1 MIKNTNLLI
10 CNILV
15 CFILLS
21 GCALYGPTY
30 KKPEIK
36 TPEQWNSSDNLSN
49 IENINLPAMEW
60 WKQFNDIQLTSLI
73 NQAMEHNN
81 NIQVA
86 LGRVLDAQGELMQVQ
101 YSIIPSVNALI
112 LGYASTKINIFDP
125 GFSSG
130 VLPTYALNLF
140 QYLRSSERAKA
151 KAFSEAA
158 VRDTV
163 ALTVISET
171 AAGYFAYSGHTYLL
185 SQEQRL
191 VADLKA
197 LLYLSKKQYTEGLI
211 SLYTLQQYEQ
221 DYDKAKAELPIV
233 QNNVVLSRNA
243 LKLLLNENPGEV
255 GIGSRFM
262 SLNSHALVPAN
273 LPSQVLKNRPD
284 VRAAEQK
291 LVATN
296 AEVGVVTSTFFPTIS
311 LTSIGGSVAE
321 GLTRLF
327 SGGHDYWNSLTLFGM
342 PLLAPEYAGQYKSAK
357 GLRYAAYREYI
368 QVVRAAFKSVDD
380 DLSAHQE
387 YYSSFIAQAH
397 NFASSQKAL
406 GLATNSYH
414 QGLYS
419 YPTLLINKINM
430 DRAAIDLTKSK
441 IAQLTTIVRLY
452 QDLGAGYAYQC
463 NKTTS

>member
-1 MIKNTNLLI
+1 M
-10 CNILV
+10 

-21 GCALYGPTY
+21 GCALYGPKY
-30 KKPEIK
+30 KKPIIN
-36 TPEQWNSSDNLSN
+36 TPQQWTSTDKLSKAD
-49 IENINLPAMEW
+49 NINLPAMEW
-60 WKQFNDIQLTSLI
+60 WRQFNDKQLTHLI
-73 NQAMEHNN
+73 NQAVANN
-81 NIQVA
+81 NDIQVA
-86 LGRVLDAQGELMQVQ
+86 LGHVLDAQGELLQVQ

-151 KAFSEAA
+151 KAYSEAA
-158 VRDTV
+158 VRDAV
-163 ALTVISET
+163 ALSVISET
-171 AAGYFAYSGHTYLL
+171 ASGYFTYAGQSHLL
-185 SQEQRL
+185 NQEKQL

-197 LLYLSKKQYTEGLI
+197 LLLLSKKQYNQGLI

-233 QNNVVLSRNA
+233 ANNVVVSRNA
-243 LKLLLNENPGEV
+243 LKLLLNENPGDV
-255 GIGSRFM
+255 GIGSNFM
-262 SLNSHALVPAN
+262 HLNSEALVPAN

-291 LVATN
+291 LVAAN
-296 AEVGVVTSTFFPTIS
+296 AEVGVVTSTFFPTVS

-327 SGGHDYWNSLTLFGM
+327 SGGQDYWNSLTLFGM
-342 PLLAPEYAGQYKSAK
+342 PLLAPEYPGQYKSAT

-380 DLSAHQE
+380 DLSAHQQ
-387 YYSSFIAQAH
+387 YYSSFVAQGKT
-397 NFASSQKAL
+397 FSSSKKAFS
-406 GLATNSYH
+406 LAENSYV

-419 YPTLLINKINM
+419 YPTLLINKITM

-452 QDLGAGYAYQC
+452 QDLGAGYAYPC
-463 NKTTS
+463 KTAIS

>member
-1 MIKNTNLLI
+1 
-10 CNILV
+10 
-15 CFILLS
+15 
-21 GCALYGPTY
+21 
-30 KKPEIK
+30 
-36 TPEQWNSSDNLSN
+36 
-49 IENINLPAMEW
+49 
-60 WKQFNDIQLTSLI
+60 
-73 NQAMEHNN
+73 
-81 NIQVA
+81 VA
-86 LGRVLDAQGELMQVQ
+86 LCRVLDAQGELLQVQ

-112 LGYASTKINIFDP
+112 LGYANTKINIFDP

-151 KAFSEAA
+151 KALASAA
-158 VRDTV
+158 TRDTV
-163 ALTVISET
+163 ALSVISQT
-171 AAGYFAYSGHTYLL
+171 AAGYFAYSGQSYLL

-191 VADLKA
+191 VADLKD

-243 LKLLLNENPGEV
+243 LKLLLNENPGDV
-255 GIGSRFM
+255 GIGSKFM
-262 SLNSHALVPAN
+262 NLNSRALVPEN

-291 LVATN
+291 LVAAN
-296 AEVGVVTSTFFPTIS
+296 AEVGVVTSTFFPTVS

-327 SGGHDYWNSLTLFGM
+327 SGGHDYWNGLTLFGM
-342 PLLAPEYAGQYKSAK
+342 PLLAPEYPGQYKSAT

-368 QVVRAAFKSVDD
+368 QVVRYAFKSVDD

-387 YYSSFIAQAH
+387 YYSSFVAQGH
-397 NFASSQKAL
+397 NFSSSQKAFS
-406 GLATNSYH
+406 LAENSYE

-441 IAQLTTIVRLY
+441 IAQLTTVVRLY
-452 QDLGAGYAYQC
+452 QDLGAGYAYSC
-463 NKTTS
+463 KTATS